1 MAVTKF
7 QAEILRRIARLRIAG
22 GETYVAGGLALNHA
36 LGGARISRDIDV
48 FNDTEEAL
56 RSAVEGDAAALRAAG
71 FEVRTVRETAA
82 FTEATV
88 SRGGETTAIQWARD
102 SAYRFFPLVEDEL
115 LGATLHPFDLATNK
129 LLALAGRR
137 EPRDWVD
144 MIRCH
149 ERLQGLGYLAW
160 AACGKDP
167 GYSPASL
174 LEWGARIRYAQ
185 EELDL
190 AVVSEEPPDAAS
202 LGRRWHEAVA
212 EGRRTVALL
221 PAESAGTCVM
231 DGDGGLFRG
240 GEDDLAKALA
250 EGRVRFHRGS
260 IRGAWPRALRARSD
274 E

>member
-1 MAVTKF
+1 MAVTGF
-7 QAEILRRIARLRIAG
+7 QAEVLRRIARLRIAG
-22 GETYVAGGLALNHA
+22 GETYVAGGLALNHV
-36 LGGARISRDIDV
+36 LGGTRISRDIDV
-48 FNDTEEAL
+48 FNDTDAAL
-56 RSAVEGDAAALRAAG
+56 HGAVAGDTAALREAG

-88 SRGGETTAIQWARD
+88 SRGGETTDIQWARD

-144 MIRCH
+144 TIRCH

-167 GYSPASL
+167 GHSPESL
-174 LEWGARIRYAQ
+174 LEWGARVRYAQ

-190 AVVSEEPPDAAS
+190 AVASEEPLDAAA

-221 PAESAGTCVM
+221 PEATVSYAAAPYSRTIQPFWLTRV
-231 DGDGGLFRG
+231 L
-240 GEDDLAKALA
+240 LA
-250 EGRVRFHRGS
+250 EAPS
-260 IRGAWPRALRARSD
+260 AR
-274 E
+274 